1 MWKIKTCVRNTSAQI
16 FKKDL
21 DRKFLALTSC
31 AGQRY
36 FGCLIGAKG
45 DLKHHMECGNLD
57 RSYHTMGAKTDQMMC
72 SLCWAGDRAYP
83 FEDCSDQPD
92 WAETLGA
99 SRPWSITPNLALVP
113 GNPSFPEQVFLL
125 DPFHLFKVG
134 LARDLAGSSI
144 IAFSKMK
151 FFDTEGDAKNIPARL
166 ERAHKSFQLWCLAER
181 KAPGLR
187 SFTRTFLNF
196 GTNSASAWSNSKG
209 SDSMLLL
216 KWLLWFVSLQLLNP
230 ENITNDRHLKFCKVL
245 KHTIDNG
252 LKVFALLHSHPLW
265 LQPDCAKLLYKRL
278 MILLRGYK
286 SLAQVM
292 VSLRMSGYA
301 LKPKFHG
308 THHVAYA
315 IKQALERR
323 SQLVLSPLFAACEQN
338 EDVVGR
344 ISRLSRRLATRTL
357 TRRVLQR
364 HFLKKSALLRRSTEK
379 HKCSLGPRGSHAW
392 AFNPWQF

>member
-1 MWKIKTCVRNTSAQI
+1 
-16 FKKDL
+16 
-21 DRKFLALTSC
+21 
-31 AGQRY
+31 
-36 FGCLIGAKG
+36 
-45 DLKHHMECGNLD
+45 
-57 RSYHTMGAKTDQMMC
+57 MGAKTDQMMC

-83 FEDCSDQPD
+83 FEDCSDKPD

-134 LARDLAGSSI
+134 LARDLSGSAI
-144 IAFSKMK
+144 IALCKMQ
-151 FFDTEGDAKNIPARL
+151 FWDNAGDSKNIKFRL
-166 ERAHKSFQLWCLAER
+166 ERAHKSFQLYCLAQR

-187 SFTRTFLNF
+187 SFTKTFLNF
-196 GTNSASAWSNSKG
+196 GSNKASAWTNSKG

-216 KWLLWFVSLQLLNP
+216 KWLLWFVSLQLLRPEEIQNP
-230 ENITNDRHLKFCKVL
+230 RHLQFCKTL
-245 KHTIDNG
+245 KHTVDSG

-265 LQPDCAKLLYKRL
+265 LQPTCATVLYKRIML
-278 MILLRGYK
+278 LLRGYK
-286 SLAQVM
+286 SLAQQM
-292 VSLRMSGYA
+292 VSLRMSGFG

-308 THHVAYA
+308 THHVAFA
-315 IKQALERR
+315 IKQALERQC
-323 SQLVLSPLFAACEQN
+323 QLVLSPLVAACEQN

-379 HKCSLGPRGSHAW
+379 HKCILGPCGSHAW
-392 AFNPWQF
+392 AFNPWQV